1 MYRSAGNII
10 THMMNSDFIINIP
23 FGIHWNAIV
32 KATVHWNVFLGCCDR
47 LVITSTDATLDHH
60 SSVLGTHSKDDILQ
74 GKISY
79 KNDNDKDRNLRLAI
93 DNNFFLDQYWIVST

>member
-1 MYRSAGNII
+1 
-10 THMMNSDFIINIP
+10 MNSDLFCT
-23 FGIHWNAIV
+23 HWNTVV
-32 KATVHWNVFLGCCDR
+32 KTTVNWNVFPGCCDR

-79 KNDNDKDRNLRLAI
+79 KNDNDNDSNLRFAI
-93 DNNFFLDQYWIVST
+93 DDKFSLDQYWMVST